1 MNEDWIQ
8 KKISESAKLGL
19 KRTAVP
25 QPYTGGIIDN
35 GGKRIIN
42 FSGNDYLNL
51 SKHPYIIERSRE
63 ALEKYGCGS
72 TASRLVSGTLPIH
85 EELEHHIAISKSQ
98 KTTLVYGSGYLTS
111 LGTIPSLVD
120 HRDIIF
126 ADRLIHACMIDGC
139 RLSGAKL
146 VRFHH
151 NNMDDLKSRIEKYP
165 SNGNRRLILTESLFS
180 MDGDISPLTEIAEI
194 AKENDAMLMV
204 DEAHAMGIYGSNG
217 SGRVA
222 ENNLQSQTTVTM
234 GTLSKALA
242 GYGGYVCCSNRMRDY
257 LINTSRS
264 FIYTTAPPPAQ
275 IGAAL
280 GALEILKKEPTLGD
294 QLLKKADQF
303 RKHLHINEINTLNSA
318 SHIIPILIGDNYE
331 TVNIANKL
339 KEQDIL
345 VGAIRPPTVPKGTSR
360 LRISLSLA
368 HSDDDISQAAET
380 IIRTIHS

>member
-1 MNEDWIQ
+1 
-8 KKISESAKLGL
+8 
-19 KRTAVP
+19 
-25 QPYTGGIIDN
+25 
-35 GGKRIIN
+35 
-42 FSGNDYLNL
+42 
-51 SKHPYIIERSRE
+51 
-63 ALEKYGCGS
+63 
-72 TASRLVSGTLPIH
+72 
-85 EELEHHIAISKSQ
+85 
-98 KTTLVYGSGYLTS
+98 
-111 LGTIPSLVD
+111 
-120 HRDIIF
+120 
-126 ADRLIHACMIDGC
+126 
-139 RLSGAKL
+139 
-146 VRFHH
+146 
-151 NNMDDLKSRIEKYP
+151 
-165 SNGNRRLILTESLFS
+165 

-194 AKENDAMLMV
+194 AKENNTMLMV

-222 ENNLQSQTTVTM
+222 ENNLQSQTTATM

-303 RKHLHINEINTLNSA
+303 RKYLHINEINTLNSA

>member
-1 MNEDWIQ
+1 
-8 KKISESAKLGL
+8 
-19 KRTAVP
+19 
-25 QPYTGGIIDN
+25 
-35 GGKRIIN
+35 
-42 FSGNDYLNL
+42 
-51 SKHPYIIERSRE
+51 
-63 ALEKYGCGS
+63 
-72 TASRLVSGTLPIH
+72 
-85 EELEHHIAISKSQ
+85 
-98 KTTLVYGSGYLTS
+98 
-111 LGTIPSLVD
+111 
-120 HRDIIF
+120 
-126 ADRLIHACMIDGC
+126 
-139 RLSGAKL
+139 
-146 VRFHH
+146 
-151 NNMDDLKSRIEKYP
+151 
-165 SNGNRRLILTESLFS
+165 
-180 MDGDISPLTEIAEI
+180 MDGDISPLTEIVEI
-194 AKENDAMLMV
+194 AKENNAMLMV

-242 GYGGYVCCSNRMRDY
+242 GYGGYVLFKSYERLPYQY
-257 LINTSRS
+257 LTIFYLYYS
-264 FIYTTAPPPAQ
+264 PPPAQ

-303 RKHLHINEINTLNSA
+303 RKYLHINEINTLNSA